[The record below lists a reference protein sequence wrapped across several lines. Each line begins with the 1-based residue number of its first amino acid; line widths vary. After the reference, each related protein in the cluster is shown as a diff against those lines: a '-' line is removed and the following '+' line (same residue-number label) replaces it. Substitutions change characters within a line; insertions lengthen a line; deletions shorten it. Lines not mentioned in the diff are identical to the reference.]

1 MSIEKMGDEV
11 INRYDYEAK
20 KTIFFF
26 RIVEKGSYEKIVEA
40 YQRIMK

>member
-11 INRYDYEAK
+11 INRYGYEAK
-20 KTIFFF
+20 RTIFFF

>member
-11 INRYDYEAK
+11 INRYGYEAK
-20 KTIFFF
+20 KTISFF
-26 RIVEKGSYEKIVEA
+26 RIVEKGNYEKIVKV

>member
-1 MSIEKMGDEV
+1 MSIEKMSDEV
-11 INRYDYEAK
+11 IHRYGYEAK

-40 YQRIMK
+40 YQKIVK

>member
-11 INRYDYEAK
+11 INRYGYEAK

-40 YQRIMK
+40 YQKIVK